1 MQIATIVK
9 PYFKVLL
16 IFQGFMKKSAL
27 ILSLVATL
35 AVLTACGGGG
45 SDSSTTAT
53 SETPAAAPATDGSC
67 KIVDGIYQVTI
78 AGCKAPDNAVCT
90 SSGITV
96 TGPNNGFTYS
106 SGPTG
111 TLNLNGTKYK
121 CAA

>member
-1 MQIATIVK
+1 
-9 PYFKVLL
+9 
-16 IFQGFMKKSAL
+16 MKKSAL

-53 SETPAAAPATDGSC
+53 PTATPVADGSC